1 MTSAP
6 GWASLLPVSI
16 SRALGSALAGLLTLA
31 LLGAPAWPAE
41 LTALVAGAVRDVVKD
56 LADEHARATG
66 VKADLFFG
74 AMGPL
79 KARIA
84 AGERVDLVILTPV
97 VFTEMIE
104 SGKLQ
109 VKYRA
114 PLGRVGVGVAVK
126 KGAPHPDLG
135 SVDSFRRALLATP
148 SLLYGDPKATSSGAY
163 FARVIERLGV
173 ADQLRAK
180 TKSFPD
186 GHEEMAY
193 LGTSEGAALG
203 VTQISEILA
212 NLSAGVELAGPFPP
226 GLQNYTVYEA
236 AVPSNAPSP
245 EQAQALFDRLV
256 GKPAQ
261 ARFRALGFEPV
272 E

>member
-1 MTSAP
+1 
-6 GWASLLPVSI
+6 VSI
-16 SRALGSALAGLLTLA
+16 SRRLGSGLAGLLTLA
-31 LLGAPAWPAE
+31 LVAAPACAAE
-41 LTALVAGAVRDVVKD
+41 LKALVAGAVRDVVKD
-56 LADEHARATG
+56 LAEEHTRATG
-66 VKADLFFG
+66 VKTDLFFG

-79 KARIA
+79 KAKIA

-97 VFTEMIE
+97 VFKEMIE

-114 PLGRVGVGVAVK
+114 PVGRVGMGVAVK

-135 SVDSFRRALLATP
+135 SADSLRQALLATP

-163 FARVIERLGV
+163 FVKVIARLGL
-173 ADQLRAK
+173 ADELRAK
-180 TKSFPD
+180 TRIFPD

-193 LGTSEGAALG
+193 LGKSEGAALG

-212 NLSAGVELAGPFPP
+212 NLPAGVELAGPFPP

-245 EQAQALFDRLV
+245 AEAKAFFDRLV
-256 GKPAQ
+256 GKSAQ
-261 ARFRALGFEPV
+261 SRFGAMGFEPV

>member
-1 MTSAP
+1 M
-6 GWASLLPVSI
+6 SI
-16 SRALGSALAGLLTLA
+16 SRALASGLAGLLALA
-31 LLGAPAWPAE
+31 LVAAPAWPAE
-41 LTALVAGAVRDVVKD
+41 LKALVAGAVRDVVKD
-56 LADEHARATG
+56 LADEHTRATG
-66 VKADLFFG
+66 VKANLFFG

-79 KARIA
+79 KTKIA

-97 VFTEMIE
+97 VFKEMIE

-114 PLGRVGVGVAVK
+114 PVGRVGIGVAVK
-126 KGAPHPDLG
+126 KGVPHPDLG
-135 SVDSFRRALLATP
+135 SADAFRQALLATP

-163 FARVIERLGV
+163 FVKVIERLGL
-173 ADQLRAK
+173 ADALRAK
-180 TKSFPD
+180 TRIFPD

-193 LGTSEGAALG
+193 LGKSEGAALG

-212 NLSAGVELAGPFPP
+212 NRSAGVELAGGLPP
-226 GLQNYTVYEA
+226 DLQNYTVYEA

-245 EQAQALFDRLV
+245 EEAKAFFDRIA
-256 GKPAQ
+256 GKAAQ
-261 ARFRALGFEPV
+261 SRFGAMGFEPV